1 MATICYKAIG
11 MIFWLHEYA
20 LYLSVRR
27 ACRQA
32 GEHHYLSD
40 NSYNPPNN
48 RSTNTISKI
57 MGNFMGSVA
66 EAEMCSTNIN
76 AKDDVHMQTYLIS
89 MGNPELPTKPQI
101 ENTTA

>member
-1 MATICYKAIG
+1 
-11 MIFWLHEYA
+11 
-20 LYLSVRR
+20 
-27 ACRQA
+27 
-32 GEHHYLSD
+32 
-40 NSYNPPNN
+40 
-48 RSTNTISKI
+48 
-57 MGNFMGSVA
+57 MGSVA